1 MTTAKRWKRH
11 DTTAWRSARAR
22 RRRTAALGAVPRGP
36 LARGLLLVVILLLG
50 GIAAWYLL
58 GRGGGGLGV
67 MGVFAGPEGPSY
79 QSSIV
84 DVGRPLAVASSPD
97 GRLIYAG
104 ESDGRYAVRIFDR
117 QGKDV
122 GAIEAPEPLDYWLPI
137 NIAVAR
143 TGEVYVVDGIVGGIH
158 IFSAEGEFLRT
169 MPPPE
174 GLDVWSPT
182 ALAFDDV
189 GNLYVTERFE
199 WVSESRHRV
208 LVFSPEGKLLRQ
220 FGEKGAGLGKLNY
233 PSGIAVDEQ
242 GRVYVTN
249 MSGGVDVFTP
259 EGRYITRLGIPQGEK
274 GVGLPRGLALDQDQ
288 RLYVVDITGQ
298 QVAVYDTGNDG
309 FPLLYSFGSFGQGGG
324 EFRFPESVAVD
335 ATGRVYVADR
345 VNNRVEIWS

>member
-1 MTTAKRWKRH
+1 MTTTKRWKRH
-11 DTTAWRSARAR
+11 DTAAWRSARAR
-22 RRRTAALGAVPRGP
+22 RRRRGALGALPTRP
-36 LARGLLLVVILLLG
+36 LARGLLLVVVLLLG

-67 MGVFAGPEGPSY
+67 LGVFAEPEGPSY
-79 QSSIV
+79 QSSIL
-84 DVGRPLAVASSPD
+84 DVGRPLAVAASPD

-104 ESDGRYAVRIFDR
+104 ESDGAYAVRIFDR
-117 QGKDV
+117 QGRDV
-122 GAIEAPEPLDYWLPI
+122 GTIEAPEPLGYWLPI

-143 TGEVYVVDGIVGGIH
+143 TGEVYVVDGIVGGVH
-158 IFSAEGEFLRT
+158 IFSSEGEFLRT

-182 ALAFDDV
+182 AAAFDDV
-189 GNLYVTERFE
+189 GNLYVTERYE
-199 WVSESRHRV
+199 WKSESRHRV
-208 LVFSPEGKLLRQ
+208 LVFSPEGELVRQ
-220 FGEKGAGLGKLNY
+220 FGEKGTGLGELNY

-249 MSGGVDVFTP
+249 MSGGVDVFTS
-259 EGRYITRLGIPQGEK
+259 EGRHITRLGVPQGEQ
-274 GVGLPRGLALDQDQ
+274 GVGLPRGLALDEEQH
-288 RLYVVDITGQ
+288 LFVVDITGQ
-298 QVAVYDTGNDG
+298 QVAVYDTGNEG
-309 FPLLYSFGSFGQGGG
+309 FPLLYSFGSFGQGDG